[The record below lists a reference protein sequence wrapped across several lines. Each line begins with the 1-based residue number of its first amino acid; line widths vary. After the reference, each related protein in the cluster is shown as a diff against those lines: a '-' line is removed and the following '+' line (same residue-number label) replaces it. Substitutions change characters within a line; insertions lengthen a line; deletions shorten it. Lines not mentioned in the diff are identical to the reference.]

1 MKALIPVLLAL
12 VAFDSGMSTPFKDCG
27 SKAGK
32 VESVD
37 IATPGGRQGFL
48 VRGEKATL
56 TVVFTSYSQSKTAVG
71 ILKGNVSV
79 WVLFTLPN
87 PDACTQGVTCPMSK
101 GTRYTFKTSVN
112 IYQEYPPIRV
122 EFQLQLK
129 DDNYKDIICVRF
141 PSEIM

>member
-12 VAFDSGMSTPFKDCG
+12 VAFDSGMSTPFMDCG

-48 VRGEKATL
+48 VRGKKATL
-56 TVVFTSYSQSKTAVG
+56 TVVFTSYSQSKTATG
-71 ILKGNVSV
+71 IMKGDVVV
-79 WVLFTLPN
+79 WVPFKLPN
-87 PDACTQGVTCPMSK
+87 KDACTQGVTCPMSK
-101 GTRYTFKTSVN
+101 GARYTFKTSFD
-112 IYQEYPPIRV
+112 ILQEYSAIRV
-122 EFQLQLK
+122 EFQLQLM